1 MKSWLFLLS
10 LALVA
15 CQSTVEHKVPQPKAV
30 KNQTTNVETVS
41 FINPYYMAHFL
52 EDVDIKYYPFLFN
65 KLDKNI
71 VKANYYVK
79 NGRLKNNLHEKYT
92 YLFNSHGNINSLSH
106 FSQLTYHQPYTDFNF
121 IYNEKNDVIKTDV
134 INYMKTF
141 NLPPYYYY
149 SDTTFSYVAVPKSEN
164 FFDTT
169 YFYPSSRIPD
179 LIYTRS
185 NNKTIETQFFVPVGT
200 SISDIKT
207 MINEQQ
213 STLKIDDF
221 TYIFVTYTDN
231 NLPIETYEM
240 NSNLDFAYKVKSWE
254 YNRQWLPI
262 KYQEFLTSSLIKELT
277 IEYNSDN
284 LPDYIRLNKKVF
296 NTYYEFDH
304 AQ

>member
-15 CQSTVEHKVPQPKAV
+15 CQSTVEHKTPKAKAV
-30 KNQTTNVETVS
+30 KNRTVNIETVS
-41 FINPYYMAHFL
+41 FINPYYIANFL
-52 EDVDIKYYPFLFN
+52 EDVDIKYYPFMFN
-65 KLDKNI
+65 KSGKNI

-79 NGRLKNNLHEKYT
+79 NGRLKNNLYEKYT
-92 YLFNSHGNINSLSH
+92 YLFNAFGNVNSLSH
-106 FSQLTYHQPYTDFNF
+106 FSQLTYNQPYTDFTF
-121 IYNEKNDVIKTDV
+121 LYDEKNNLMKTDI

-141 NLPPYYYY
+141 NQPPYYYY
-149 SDTTFSYVAVPKSEN
+149 SDTTYGYVSVPKSEN

-169 YFYPSSRIPD
+169 YFYPSFKTPD

-185 NNKTIETQFFVPVGT
+185 NSKTIEIQFFFPVGT
-200 SISDIKT
+200 SISEIKEVIST
-207 MINEQQ
+207 QQ
-213 STLKIDDF
+213 NTLKIDNF

-240 NSNLDFAYKVKSWE
+240 NSNLDFAYKVKTWE
-254 YNRQWLPI
+254 YNREWLPI
-262 KYQEFLTSSLIKELT
+262 KYQEFLTSSLIKELI
-277 IEYNSDN
+277 IEYNNDN
-284 LPDYIRLNKKVF
+284 LPDYIRMNKKIF